1 MVLIITG
8 TTFTG
13 KRPSIMKVIGEKKK
27 MIEIYV
33 PQKGM
38 MLVEEPQST
47 TEEED
52 ITIVFSKKEEAE
64 LERMFNSK

>member
-1 MVLIITG
+1 
-8 TTFTG
+8 
-13 KRPSIMKVIGEKKK
+13 MKVIGEKKK